1 MVPVWRKWAIK
12 IRPTTYTISRVSK
25 YQQTVMMSPLFHF
38 FKSMPRRSKI
48 KIIIET
54 FNFIEETNLELWWIY
69 FTHSMP
75 KMFQMFMSLKIGTL
89 TSGNQY
95 HIFWNKYV
103 VVHITLKCRF
113 CCCMTEWHVR
123 CWSAGFSCWCQ
134 FNPAGVL
141 AACLNMQD
149 ICLHIRVAMK
159 ILWGFWERTM

>member
-75 KMFQMFMSLKIGTL
+75 KMFQMFMSLKVGTL
-89 TSGNQY
+89 TCGNQY
-95 HIFWNKYV
+95 HIYWNNVWKQ
-103 VVHITLKCRF
+103 I
-113 CCCMTEWHVR
+113 CCCSYNSYMQILLLYDRMTCEVLISWILLLVSIQPS
-123 CWSAGFSCWCQ
+123 WSVGCM
-134 FNPAGVL
+134 P
-141 AACLNMQD
+141 
-149 ICLHIRVAMK
+149 
-159 ILWGFWERTM
+159 